1 MLAARAYVARG
12 PCSVKGRGDLG
23 RSLDVQVMKRLVE
36 HVLHERTRR
45 LRRPPALRTGPQAG
59 PPTIYYLT
67 PDNPEP
73 SGGIRVAYRHVDI
86 LNDAGMDAVVVH
98 HREGFTSS
106 WFEHSTPIV
115 GAPSVRLGPEDVLVV
130 PEYYGPYLD
139 RLPRGPRRVI
149 FNQNA
154 YLTFARVPAGEPLA
168 YDGVVAAMTVSPDS
182 AEYLRFAFP
191 GLDVSVVRN
200 AIDPAIFHPGTEP
213 PGRRIALMPRKRPD
227 DVDQVL
233 RLLGDRLRGW
243 EVVTI
248 DGASERETAALM
260 RSSAIF
266 LAFGQQEGF
275 GVPPT
280 EAMASGCYV
289 IGFPAFGGREIFDPD
304 VSRPV
309 EDGDVL
315 AFAREVEQA
324 IWDFERD
331 PAAIRQAGARAAEH
345 IRTTYSPERQ
355 RDELLDFMAG
365 VLSGARRNAE
375 QPNLEAQW
383 IS

>member
-1 MLAARAYVARG
+1 
-12 PCSVKGRGDLG
+12 
-23 RSLDVQVMKRLVE
+23 
-36 HVLHERTRR
+36 
-45 LRRPPALRTGPQAG
+45 
-59 PPTIYYLT
+59 
-67 PDNPEP
+67 
-73 SGGIRVAYRHVDI
+73 
-86 LNDAGMDAVVVH
+86 
-98 HREGFTSS
+98 
-106 WFEHSTPIV
+106 
-115 GAPSVRLGPEDVLVV
+115 VLVV
-130 PEYYGPYLD
+130 PEYYGPFLD

-168 YDGVVAAMTVSPDS
+168 YDGAVAAMTVSPDS

-213 PGRRIALMPRKRPD
+213 PGRRIAVMPRKRPE

-233 RLLGDRLRGW
+233 RLLGERLRGW
-243 EVVTI
+243 EVVRI

-275 GVPPT
+275 GVPPA
-280 EAMASGCYV
+280 EAMASACYV
-289 IGFPAFGGREIFDPD
+289 IGFPAFGGREIFDPEF
-304 VSRPV
+304 SEPI

-315 AFAREVEQA
+315 SFARAVEQA
-324 IWDFERD
+324 MFDFERD
-331 PAAIRQAGARAAEH
+331 PETIRRAGARAAEH
-345 IRTTYSPERQ
+345 IRSLYSPERQ

-365 VLSGARRNAE
+365 VLSGARRTVDHAT
-375 QPNLEAQW
+375 LEAQW